1 MIVIRP
7 LNEEGDDD
15 SWQGSVNQITSIT
28 KRQNNDL
35 EKRISKKTDKLEV
48 GFQKQLK
55 LSQTT
60 KHIFP
65 FSKL

>member
-15 SWQGSVNQITSIT
+15 SWQGSVNQITGIT

-35 EKRISKKTDKLEV
+35 EKRIGKKTDKLEV

-55 LSQTT
+55 
-60 KHIFP
+60 
-65 FSKL
+65 